1 MLCIGSSNGID
12 CNLDG
17 DINVKIHTVAER
29 EEFEKKAYY
38 SDSELKQY
46 PQRAVTF
53 AYAVVDDKGER
64 LFTDEQIP
72 EISKW
77 PAYITVPVHL
87 KYNELNNI
95 GPEKIEVIPAVSGFQ
110 MAATRMGWPLAEVE
124 TLTIHGRPLVGVLA
138 RLLLPSP
145 RRGRRG

>member
-1 MLCIGSSNGID
+1 MSKQLTAALIASTISELPSGHITMPHPHLG
-12 CNLDG
+12 G
-17 DINVKIHTVAER
+17 DINIKIHTVAER

-38 SDSELKQY
+38 SDSEFKEY

-64 LFTDEQIP
+64 LFSDDQIP
-72 EISKW
+72 VISEW

-95 GPEKIEVIPAVSGFQ
+95 GPEKIEAAVKNS
-110 MAATRMGWPLAEVE
+110 
-124 TLTIHGRPLVGVLA
+124 
-138 RLLLPSP
+138 
-145 RRGRRG
+145 

>member
-1 MLCIGSSNGID
+1 MSNQLTAALISASVAELPSGYITMPHPH
-12 CNLDG
+12 LDG

-29 EEFEKKAYY
+29 EEFERKAYY

-95 GPEKIEVIPAVSGFQ
+95 GPEKIE
-110 MAATRMGWPLAEVE
+110 AATKN
-124 TLTIHGRPLVGVLA
+124 
-138 RLLLPSP
+138 S
-145 RRGRRG
+145 